1 MSEPQS
7 NNPEFLDVPWLLEAS
22 QPRGRVAW
30 LGPGV
35 GLFLV
40 VVIGSALLSSRS
52 SQMKS
57 LVDVASSLIMLL
69 TFIAMAFVMWNAVR
83 RQRDERRMLE
93 TIEELVQLRHWPEA
107 AAALE
112 QLLSRPTRTPY
123 ARVQALI
130 FLSSVLA
137 RYNRFDDAI
146 AVHNHL
152 LDHVNLDP
160 STAHALRLGRAM
172 AMLREDHLFDAD
184 RAISELR
191 REVRGADRIPSD
203 EEVASAQPPVPGGVL
218 VAEPTVSAGLALI
231 EMYRDVKTGHPDE
244 AIAMFNKTLPALRKQ
259 LGHRVSDAYALA
271 AKAYDFMGQTDAAQS
286 HWTQATLLAPAM
298 EMQRRYPE
306 LASMIEKYQPATAP
320 EELSR
325 GEVSRG
331 EAA

>member
-1 MSEPQS
+1 MSESEPNPQ
-7 NNPEFLDVPWLLEAS
+7 FLDVPWLLEAS

-30 LGPGV
+30 LGRGV

-57 LVDVASSLIMLL
+57 LVDVASSLVMLL
-69 TFIAMAFVMWNAVR
+69 TFFVMALVMWTAVR

-93 TIEELVQLRHWPEA
+93 AIEELVQLRRWPEA
-107 AAALE
+107 AAALQ
-112 QLLSRPTRTPY
+112 QLLSHPTRTPY
-123 ARVQALI
+123 ARVQGLI

-146 AVHNHL
+146 SVQNHL
-152 LDHVNLDP
+152 LEHVNLDP

-191 REVRGADRIPSD
+191 REVGRATSS
-203 EEVASAQPPVPGGVL
+203 EQPPD
-218 VAEPTVSAGLALI
+218 EPVISAGLALV

-244 AIAMFNKTLPALRKQ
+244 AIAMFNKTLPSLRKQ

-271 AKAYDFMGQTDAAQS
+271 AKAYDFMGQSAAAQS

-306 LASMIEKYQPATAP
+306 LASIIEKYQPAAAP
-320 EELSR
+320 RDLSR
-325 GEVSRG
+325 GEAV
-331 EAA
+331 

>member
-1 MSEPQS
+1 MEESPSNSPQ
-7 NNPEFLDVPWLLEAS
+7 FLDVAWLLEAS
-22 QPRGRVAW
+22 QPRGRIAW
-30 LGPGV
+30 MGPGV
-35 GLFLV
+35 GLFLLV
-40 VVIGSALLSSRS
+40 VLVSAVLSSRS
-52 SQMKS
+52 SEMKS
-57 LVDVASSLIMLL
+57 MVDLASSLVMVL

-93 TIEELVQLRHWPEA
+93 AIEELVQLRRWPEA
-107 AAALE
+107 ATALQ

-123 ARVQALI
+123 ARVQGLI

-152 LDHVNLDP
+152 LEHVNLDP

-191 REVRGADRIPSD
+191 RQVVRAAASSD
-203 EEVASAQPPVPGGVL
+203 E
-218 VAEPTVSAGLALI
+218 VAEEPVVSAGLALI
-231 EMYRDVKTGHPDE
+231 ELYRDVKTGHPDE
-244 AIAMFNKTLPALRKQ
+244 AIAMFNKTLPSLRKQ

-271 AKAYDFMGQTDAAQS
+271 AKAYDFMGQTREAQS

-306 LASMIEKYQPATAP
+306 LASMIEKYQPAAAP
-320 EELSR
+320 GELSR
-325 GEVSRG
+325 GE
-331 EAA
+331 AA